1 MTAAPSALQRA
12 APPRGGSGRVPHHRR
27 TPAPRPGQLDLALV
41 AVALGGGI
49 TVGSALVN
57 ETASQLSA
65 AGGIAM
71 FLGNLTGLLG
81 TYLALVMFL
90 LISRLPFV
98 ERLLGQDGLLRWHR
112 KLSPWPISLIV
123 AHAFLLTIAY
133 AQSTHNGFFA
143 QIGAF
148 VSTYPGMLTAFVGFG
163 LFIAVAAVSV
173 FSIRRRLRRE
183 TWWAIHLMMY
193 AAFALAFAHEVVLG
207 PSFVNHPLAQIL
219 WSIVWA
225 ATAGLVLAY
234 RFGLPILRSLRHD
247 VRVDHTRVE
256 ADGVT
261 SILLTGRNL
270 ERLAISGGQFFEW
283 RFLRR
288 GLWWQA
294 HPYTLSARPQPPYLR
309 LTVKALGDHS
319 SAITKLPRG
328 TRVFI
333 EGPYGAFTSHAKKGQ
348 KVSIIAGGVGVTAAR
363 ALLEDLGANAAPF
376 VVLRSSSDSHLPLGA
391 EVRQLVEAR
400 GGKLKILT
408 GSRHEVPADQVV
420 ALLPELRRRDVYISG
435 SEAFVRAVTAELERR
450 RVPKEL
456 IHSEVYAL

>member
-1 MTAAPSALQRA
+1 MTAAPSTLKRGT
-12 APPRGGSGRVPHHRR
+12 PPRDGTGRTAHHLR
-27 TPAPRPGQLDLALV
+27 TPAPRPGHFDLALV
-41 AVALGGGI
+41 VVALGGGV

-71 FLGNLTGLLG
+71 FLGNLTGLVG

-133 AQSTHNGFFA
+133 AQSTHNGFFG
-143 QIGAF
+143 QIGVF
-148 VSTYPGMLTAFVGFG
+148 VSSYPGMLTAFVGFG

-173 FSIRRRLRRE
+173 FSVRRRLRRE

-219 WSIVWA
+219 WSVVWA
-225 ATAGLVLAY
+225 ATAGLVLTY
-234 RFGLPILRSLRHD
+234 RFGLPILRSVRHD

-256 ADGVT
+256 SDGVT

-270 ERLAISGGQFFEW
+270 ERLAVSGGQFFEW

-319 SAITKLPRG
+319 SAISELPRG

-333 EGPYGAFTSHAKKGQ
+333 EGPYGAFTSHAKQGQ
-348 KVSIIAGGVGVTAAR
+348 KVSLIAGGVGVTAIR
-363 ALLEDLGANAAPF
+363 ALLEDLPANSVPF
-376 VVLRSSSDSHLPLGA
+376 VVLRGTSESHLPLA
-391 EVRQLVEAR
+391 DEVRQLVESR
-400 GGKLKILT
+400 GGTLKVLI
-408 GSRHEVPADQVV
+408 GSRREVPADRVV
-420 ALLPELRRRDVYISG
+420 ALLPELRRRDIYVSG
-435 SEAFVRAVTAELERR
+435 SEAFVRAVTTELDRR
-450 RVPKEL
+450 RVPASL